1 MTTPW
6 REQMALAVAGA
17 AAVGGAA
24 VFLATSSVDRGPI
37 AISQGLV
44 SAAVPIAWWIVGATI
59 VIRASGHRVGW
70 LLTLAAVFAAAV
82 QAGFPVI
89 TGGPAALTS
98 PAAPWAI
105 LVVGAAYGPSFVA
118 LILAAMLL
126 FPDGRLAGRSWR
138 LPVLIVVLMVAA
150 ATAAWVLRPGPFGPG
165 LPVNPIGIGV
175 LPVDA
180 MTWLFALDPIGI
192 VLLGLMGAA
201 SLAVR
206 YLRGNAEVR
215 AQLRWLIVS
224 VVPVALIT
232 PISFFEADQSTTSL
246 PDLLL
251 AVALLLVPV
260 AIGISILRYR
270 LYEIDRLISR
280 GVSWAVL
287 SGLLLAVYAGA
298 VLLLQGVLGS
308 VTQGETLAVA
318 GSTLLA
324 AALFQPLR
332 RRIQTTVDHRF
343 NRARYD
349 AERTAAAFAERLRD
363 QVDLASLSGDIAGV
377 VDTALRPSKIGI
389 WLRVP
394 KRDVSRPTTP

>member
-1 MTTPW
+1 M
-6 REQMALAVAGA
+6 

-24 VFLATSSVDRGPI
+24 VFLASGSAGLGPI
-37 AISQGLV
+37 ATGYGLV
-44 SAAVPIAWWIVGATI
+44 VAAEPIGWWIVGATI
-59 VIRASGHRVGW
+59 VLRANGHRVGW
-70 LLTLAAVFAAAV
+70 LLTLAAVFTAV
-82 QAGFPVI
+82 VLAGI
-89 TGGPAALTS
+89 TFIAGGPATLTS
-98 PAAPWAI
+98 PAAPWAL

-118 LILAAMLL
+118 LILAAMVL
-126 FPDGRLAGRSWR
+126 FPDGRLAGRRWR

-165 LPVNPIGIGV
+165 LPVNPIGIGA
-175 LPVDA
+175 LPADA

-201 SLAVR
+201 SLVAR
-206 YLRGNAEVR
+206 YLRGSAEVR

-232 PISFFEADQSTTSL
+232 PISFSDADQTTTSL
-246 PDLLL
+246 PDLLS

-298 VLLLQGVLGS
+298 VLLLENVLGR
-308 VTQGETLAVA
+308 VTQGETVAVA
-318 GSTLLA
+318 ASTLLA

-332 RRIQTTVDHRF
+332 RRVQSVVDHRF

-349 AERTAAAFAERLRD
+349 AERTAASFAAVLRD
-363 QVDLASLSGDIAGV
+363 EVELAHVRSALQATVASAIRPHGV
-377 VDTALRPSKIGI
+377 AVWIRGE
-389 WLRVP
+389 
-394 KRDVSRPTTP
+394 SR